1 MKKQLGLQ
9 RENLKNKLWMI
20 AAAWYILGMICLL
33 FSAKLTIPEGEVRSL
48 YVGPGNTSFF
58 AVMVLL
64 GVLMGAGA
72 FRYLHW
78 EEQEDLYLSLPVSRS
93 QLFWVE
99 YGNLLLIF
107 AFPAV
112 VCKLLFFRIS
122 LSMGYCRYEES
133 AFSVWMSCVILI
145 LGFLLVMNL
154 SILASLLAL
163 KGAGTAGLLVL
174 FFAAPGVGLG
184 LLEKMLAMFDPSFYR
199 SELLEKLKGYLS
211 PLSLLKNVTGIE
223 TYRDGAY
230 WSMEEG
236 GAWLFYLA
244 VLVAVLTLMN
254 LLCFCL
260 RPAERKSGIFSF
272 PVTATLVRYSCTGL
286 SVLWFVDLFQ
296 LFSFGKFSW
305 ATVIAGL
312 AIGLPLTHGLINMVL
327 EWNAKKFFFY
337 GKSFLAELAV
347 MVFLMAGLSFWGKQ
361 EGKAPEK
368 EELSAM
374 AVCFPA
380 LESSDGE
387 EEILQNMELT
397 GEELSAAYDWV
408 NEDYGETESDYQAVV
423 KYMGKDGGNRYCR
436 YQIPWYGLEG
446 FESVF
451 AGRQFKEGAY
461 GGLRLDSMK
470 YYEIRWTNGVESYT
484 LDLEEGERERLWEA
498 YRQDFA
504 ELDFPELRA
513 QTPVGIMTFA
523 SVKNQGDEQV
533 YIYPGYDSVL
543 RQLKEYGIDG
553 TKGIKDYEIKEI
565 VAEKYV
571 LTEGLLYQA
580 ESLEWRKSITD
591 ETMIRELTEVLFCQE
606 LCRDDRLCEKNEQ
619 MEFTV
624 YYRDSE
630 GKTVDHVKCRAQA
643 DPEGNEVLRGL
654 LKE

>member
-1 MKKQLGLQ
+1 MKKLLGLQ
-9 RENLKNKLWMI
+9 RENLKNKLWMV
-20 AAAWYILGMICLL
+20 AAVWYLLGMICLL
-33 FSAKLTIPEGEVRSL
+33 FSAKLTIPEGEARSL

-58 AVMVLL
+58 AMMVLL
-64 GVLMGAGA
+64 GILMGAGS
-72 FRYLHW
+72 FRYLRW
-78 EEQEDLYLSLPVSRS
+78 EEQADLYLSLPFSRS

-107 AFPAV
+107 ALPAV

-154 SILASLLAL
+154 SMLASLLAL
-163 KGAGTAGLLVL
+163 KGAGTAGLLTL
-174 FFAAPGVGLG
+174 FFAAPGAGLG

-230 WSMEEG
+230 WSVEKG
-236 GAWLFYLA
+236 KSYLLYLA
-244 VLVAVLTLMN
+244 VLTAVLTLMN
-254 LLCFCL
+254 LFCFCR
-260 RPAERKSGIFSF
+260 RPAERKSGIFAF
-272 PVTATLVRYSCTGL
+272 PAAGTLVRYSCTIL

-296 LFSFGKFSW
+296 IFSFGTFSW
-305 ATVIAGL
+305 AAVIAGVV
-312 AIGLPLTHGLINMVL
+312 IGLPLTHGLINMVL
-327 EWNAKKFFFY
+327 EWNAKKIFSY
-337 GKSFLAELAV
+337 GKSFLVELV
-347 MVFLMAGLSFWGKQ
+347 MVVFLMAGLSLWGKQ
-361 EGKAPEK
+361 EGKVPEK
-368 EELSAM
+368 EELSSM

-380 LESSDGE
+380 LESSDSE
-387 EEILQNMELT
+387 EECLQNMELT
-397 GEELSAAYDWV
+397 GEELSVAYDWV
-408 NEDYGETESDYQAVV
+408 NGDYGERESGYQAIV
-423 KYMGKDGGNRYCR
+423 KYVGKDGRKRYCR

-446 FESVF
+446 FELVF
-451 AGRQFKEGAY
+451 AGGQFKEGAY

-484 LDLEEGERERLWEA
+484 LDLNEEERKRLWEA
-498 YRQDFA
+498 YRQDFT
-504 ELDFPELRA
+504 ELTFSELRA

-523 SVKNQGDEQV
+523 SVKNQGDERV
-533 YIYPGYDSVL
+533 YIYPGYDSTL
-543 RQLKEYGIDG
+543 GLLKEYGING
-553 TKGIKDYEIKEI
+553 AKGLKDYEIKEI

-571 LTEGLLYQA
+571 LTEGLLYQVD
-580 ESLEWRKSITD
+580 SLEWRKNITD
-591 ETMIRELTEVLFCQE
+591 ETMIGELAEVLFCQE
-606 LCRDDRLCEKNEQ
+606 LCRDDELCEKNEQ

-630 GKTVDHVKCRAQA
+630 GRTVGHVKCRAQA
-643 DPEGNEVLRGL
+643 DPEGNEVLREL